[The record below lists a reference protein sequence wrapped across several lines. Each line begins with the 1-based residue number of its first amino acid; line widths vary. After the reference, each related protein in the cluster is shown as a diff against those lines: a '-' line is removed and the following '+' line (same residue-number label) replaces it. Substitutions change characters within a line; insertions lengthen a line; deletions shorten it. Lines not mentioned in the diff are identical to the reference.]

1 VSEKYPFTLIKEN
14 IAKRQGKALD
24 FAIGTQPFPLSSEMS
39 DWIRKHSEL
48 ALAPATPKHIDEFA
62 TTAVAYLNRHYGLDI
77 SPECILP
84 TAGGR
89 AGMGILAACTIKPA
103 DTVIVTEPG
112 YPAFARIAAQRGA
125 RVIASQL
132 NPDDEFSPEF
142 EYNEK
147 LLRGSVAMVAVNYPN
162 NPSGA
167 TLSSAVRNKLK
178 YLANHGATLFN
189 DATYGPLVYNDE
201 PRSILSEVFSP
212 GDQPD
217 VVELHSFSK
226 LIPIG
231 PMAVSFLA
239 GTPDL
244 VQSMATYSEYAWSP
258 LSRLQ
263 LAATAECLRDDD
275 RIQKFR
281 DYVPGQLEALR
292 STLTEIGFKTFRAHS
307 GTYLISEVPK
317 SIGDTQISS
326 AQEAARHLMESFDIA
341 VVPLDT
347 HNRSYLRFSA
357 LYRPNDLKKL
367 AALRQ
372 QLRLG

>member
-1 VSEKYPFTLIKEN
+1 MSEKYPFTLIKEN

-24 FAIGTQPFPLSSEMS
+24 FAIGTQPFPLSSEMI
-39 DWIRKHSEL
+39 DWIRQHTDL
-48 ALAPATPKHIDEFA
+48 ALAPATPKHINAFA
-62 TTAVAYLNRHYGLDI
+62 AAAAAYLNRQFGLDI
-77 SPECILP
+77 GPECILP

-89 AGMGILAACTIKPA
+89 AGMGILAACTITPA

-132 NPDDEFSPEF
+132 NPNNEFSPEF
-142 EYNEK
+142 EYDEN
-147 LLRGSVAMVAVNYPN
+147 LVQGSVAMVAVNYPN

-167 TLSSAVRNKLK
+167 TLSSAVREKLG
-178 YLANHGATLFN
+178 YLASGGATLFN

-201 PRSILSEVFSP
+201 PRSLLAEVLPSDD
-212 GDQPD
+212 GPD

-226 LIPIG
+226 LFPIG
-231 PMAVSFLA
+231 PLAVSFLA
-239 GTPDL
+239 GSRWL

-263 LAATAECLRDDD
+263 LAATAECLTDEG

-281 DYVPGQLEALR
+281 DHVPGQLESLR
-292 STLTEIGFKTFRAHS
+292 LTLTEIGVRTFSANS

-317 SIGDTQISS
+317 SIGGTPIAS
-326 AQEAARHLMESFDIA
+326 AQDAAKQLMESFDIA

-347 HNRSYLRFSA
+347 QNRSYLRFSA
-357 LYRPNDLKKL
+357 LYRPHDLERL
-367 AALRQ
+367 AAIGPM
-372 QLRLG
+372 LRLG